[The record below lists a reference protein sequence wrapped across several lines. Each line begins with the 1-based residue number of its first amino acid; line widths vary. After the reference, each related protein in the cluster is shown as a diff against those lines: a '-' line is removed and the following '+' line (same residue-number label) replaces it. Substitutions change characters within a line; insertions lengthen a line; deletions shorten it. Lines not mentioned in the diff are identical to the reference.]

1 MISKINPEVVTCWKD
16 QQLIFT
22 DETLEDMV
30 VKMERWYNINIQI
43 NDSTLKT
50 ERYNGKFVHN
60 ETIYQVLE
68 AIKLTTPIN
77 YRVTDNNIIITRKH
91 KT

>member
-1 MISKINPEVVTCWKD
+1 LISKIDPEVITCWKD
-16 QQLIFT
+16 QQLVFT
-22 DETLEDMV
+22 DETFEDML
-30 VKMERWYNINIQI
+30 VKMERWYNIKIQL
-43 NDSTLKT
+43 NDSSLKN

-77 YRVTDNNIIITRKH
+77 YRVINNNIIITRKL
-91 KT
+91 